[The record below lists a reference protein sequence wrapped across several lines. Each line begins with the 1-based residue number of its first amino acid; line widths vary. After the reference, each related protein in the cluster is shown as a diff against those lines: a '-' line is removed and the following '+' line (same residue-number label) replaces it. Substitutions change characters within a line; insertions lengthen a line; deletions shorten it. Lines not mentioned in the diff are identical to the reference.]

1 MPTPNNLFK
10 PRFVNA
16 YKKSLLHDD
25 FYFPNKYDIENIV
38 QNDYVKLSYN
48 HERFYVKVYRI
59 FKNKDYT
66 KIKYYGI
73 VANKLINNT
82 TFNKYDIVQFF
93 SKDVFDIQSAQ
104 LNE

>member
-1 MPTPNNLFK
+1 MPTPDNLFK

-16 YKKSLLHDD
+16 YNKSLLHDD

-48 HERFYVKVYRI
+48 HERFYVKVHRI

-82 TFNKYDIVQFF
+82 TFNKYDIVQFS
-93 SKDVFDIQSAQ
+93 SKDIY
-104 LNE
+104 LIYTTR